1 VEAEEVKNAALTVT
15 ADGDRVLIV
24 VEGADGDVVLTMSP
38 ADARDIAAKLL
49 KEAYTIDLDVLF
61 VGQVGEA

>member
-1 VEAEEVKNAALTVT
+1 VKNAALTVT
-15 ADGDRVLIV
+15 SDGDRVLIV

>member
-1 VEAEEVKNAALTVT
+1 MKNAALTVT

>member
-1 VEAEEVKNAALTVT
+1 MKHAALTVT
-15 ADGDRVLIV
+15 SDDDRVLII

-49 KEAYTIDLDVLF
+49 KEAYMIDLDVLF
-61 VGQVGEA
+61 AGQVGEA

>member
-1 VEAEEVKNAALTVT
+1 MKHAALTVT
-15 ADGDRVLIV
+15 SDGDRVLII

-49 KEAYTIDLDVLF
+49 KEAYMIDLDVLF
-61 VGQVGEA
+61 AGQVGEA

>member
-1 VEAEEVKNAALTVT
+1 MEAEEVKRAALTVT
-15 ADGDRVLIV
+15 SDGDRVLIIL
-24 VEGADGDVVLTMSP
+24 EGADGDVVLTMSP

>member
-1 VEAEEVKNAALTVT
+1 MKNAALTVT
-15 ADGDRVLIV
+15 ADGDRVLII